1 MYEFQEDTKSLLNP
15 ATGMS
20 LMTLARAVSARG
32 QGWKSDYHDRGYGE
46 VKKRRACTSAT
57 LHGAGCENKETDGC
71 ECKGL
76 RHRKVH
82 Y

>member
-46 VKKRRACTSAT
+46 GEEAES
-57 LHGAGCENKETDGC
+57 
-71 ECKGL
+71 
-76 RHRKVH
+76 VH
-82 Y
+82 FSNSPWSWL